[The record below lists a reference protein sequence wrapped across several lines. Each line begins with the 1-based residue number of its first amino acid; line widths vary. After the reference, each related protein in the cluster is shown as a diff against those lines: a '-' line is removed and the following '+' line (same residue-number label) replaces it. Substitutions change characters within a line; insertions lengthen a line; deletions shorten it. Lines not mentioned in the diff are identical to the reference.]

1 MRGGWIVASS
11 KLSPLLIMTV
21 SATAIRQRMCMLYGH
36 ENIYSK
42 RLWHGVGFTPNERSH
57 RPFMVGCGAPATDYG
72 KKDKGLRVLAHRAAP
87 SNRKGGFPGPK
98 GSSAHSHRFQP
109 LFCLFMPAS
118 ARWGSIQFEHQSS
131 SCWCIGFLE
140 AMIAIEFHT
149 SQSFK
154 VCQGCFMLVVKLSLG
169 EIAAARAHTDGT

>member
-1 MRGGWIVASS
+1 
-11 KLSPLLIMTV
+11 
-21 SATAIRQRMCMLYGH
+21 MLYGH

-98 GSSAHSHRFQP
+98 RQLSPQVSLSFCSLVINYATSKLGHALCRVQVDLFS
-109 LFCLFMPAS
+109 FCLGS
-118 ARWGSIQFEHQSS
+118 AFFVSTAFFGFSFPGS
-131 SCWCIGFLE
+131 
-140 AMIAIEFHT
+140 AEFGHVFCRVQMVVFFCFCLQVAAKLQPT
-149 SQSFK
+149 SDATAY
-154 VCQGCFMLVVKLSLG
+154 LWAPIPDHLG
-169 EIAAARAHTDGT
+169 